1 MPSRARLAGCRLPGR
16 PKSHLLGS
24 PERAGGAWRAIR
36 HLRPERSRRGWTY
49 RALRIRLK
57 LAAFYDE
64 AGFDRYHVSEH
75 HATPLSATPAT
86 GAWLSAVA
94 QRTRRIRLGPLVY
107 ILPLRHPL
115 QVAEEVCLLDHLS
128 NGRFELG
135 IGRGVSPFELG
146 YHGVDAAESPAML
159 REGLD
164 LLLRA
169 LTQEEVS
176 FEGRFWQCRDVPIVL
191 RPKQRPHPPLWMPS
205 ATVEHAARAAQGGF
219 ATVCNGPTERIAE
232 IVARFRSRMDAA
244 GAAALHRPVAR
255 HGHRRDARRRRRR
268 SRGAP
273 GGCMPISFLKLW
285 RRHGAAPVNAVMS
298 EDFAD
303 AEAAGLA
310 FAGTPS
316 QVRDALRA
324 QVAATGVNY
333 VVSRFA
339 FGDQSH
345 AEMLRSATLFAR
357 EVMPALAEEYREAA

>member
-1 MPSRARLAGCRLPGR
+1 MQFGIFDQNDLGAADLTAHYEARLQ
-16 PKSHLLGS
+16 
-24 PERAGGAWRAIR
+24 
-36 HLRPERSRRGWTY
+36 
-49 RALRIRLK
+49 
-57 LAAFYDE
+57 LAAFYDQ

-94 QRTRRIRLGPLVY
+94 QRTTRIRLGPLVY

-128 NGRFELG
+128 HGRFELG

-146 YHGVDAAESPAML
+146 YHGVDAAESSAML

-169 LTQEEVS
+169 LTQDSVS
-176 FEGRFWQCRDVPIVL
+176 FAGRFWQCRDVPIVL

-219 ATVCNGPTERIAE
+219 ATVCNGPTPRIAE
-232 IVARFRSRMDAA
+232 IVARFRAEWTRPAPLPCIGLSRAMVLAETAA
-244 GAAALHRPVAR
+244 EAQAVAR
-255 HGHRRDARRRRRR
+255 RAWRVHA
-268 SRGAP
+268 
-273 GGCMPISFLKLW
+273 ISFLKLW
-285 RRHGAAPVNAVMS
+285 RQHGAAPLNAVMS

-310 FAGTPS
+310 FAGTPA

-333 VVSRFA
+333 LVSRFA
-339 FGDQSH
+339 FGDQSQE
-345 AEMLRSATLFAR
+345 EMLRSARLFAR
-357 EVMPALAEEYREAA
+357 EVMPALAAEYRTAA